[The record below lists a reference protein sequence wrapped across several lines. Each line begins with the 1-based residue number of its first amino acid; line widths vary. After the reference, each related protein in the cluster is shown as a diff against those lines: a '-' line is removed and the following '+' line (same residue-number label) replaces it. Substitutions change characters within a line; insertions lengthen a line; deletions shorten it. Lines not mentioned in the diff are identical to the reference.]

1 MAVMETLM
9 AAKAAYNV
17 GAGVM
22 NWLNAKN
29 KKFELTPQ
37 ERKAK
42 EMAGRQAALGMGGES
57 MQTAANQ
64 IRGQAADAAQQV
76 RANAF
81 RGGLE
86 NSAIAQRQQARVQ
99 QGSEQQLAQLA
110 LRIADR
116 NAQFRERASARS
128 EQINMQ
134 IGQRER
140 QFEEARKA
148 QMTQAAFQTGTALF
162 DLGIKAVQAK
172 QANDATIALAKESAQ
187 VSESV
192 NKIQSAVADRDF
204 DAVDSYLKEL
214 GNAEIQ
220 SIDMVKILSALMTQ
234 IKTQLP
240 EPKDG

>member
-1 MAVMETLM
+1 
-9 AAKAAYNV
+9 
-17 GAGVM
+17 
-22 NWLNAKN
+22 
-29 KKFELTPQ
+29 
-37 ERKAK
+37 
-42 EMAGRQAALGMGGES
+42 MAGRQAALGMGGET

-64 IRGQAADAAQQV
+64 LRGQAADAAQQV

-81 RGGLE
+81 SGGLE
-86 NSAIAQRQQARVQ
+86 NSAISQRQQARVQ

-172 QANDATIALAKESAQ
+172 QANDQTIAVAKESAQ
-187 VSESV
+187 VTESV

-204 DAVDSYLKEL
+204 DAVDTYLKEL
-214 GNAEIQ
+214 GEADIQ
-220 SIDMVKILSALMTQ
+220 SIDVVKLMSALMKQ
-234 IKTQLP
+234 IEEQLP
-240 EPKDG
+240 KPKDD